1 MFEEQITLLDELKVI
16 NKRID
21 KINSIRDLQKLKK
34 SIDNNKLNIAYK
46 EQTKKKLAN
55 RIKEISEEEF
65 LL

>member
-1 MFEEQITLLDELKVI
+1 MFEEQNTLFDELKVI
-16 NKRID
+16 NKRIY

>member
-1 MFEEQITLLDELKVI
+1 MLT
-16 NKRID
+16 KRID